1 MSSYQPKK
9 GEVLAGKRIDPDTEL
24 GKELAKLRLSYAMS
38 GAVHTKDDDK
48 YRRILE
54 TSLNVN
60 APLDKIAQKR
70 EATQRRKLIRTRI
83 TDAMNHAHA
92 VHGRPATTIGIPG
105 DMLEEVALACS
116 DFDVVFIAQEDVG

>member
-24 GKELAKLRLSYAMS
+24 GKELAKLRQAYAMA
-38 GAVHTKDDDK
+38 GAVPSKDDDQ

-54 TSLNVN
+54 TSLNVV
-60 APLDKIAQKR
+60 APLDFIARKK
-70 EATQRRKLIRTRI
+70 EAEQRFKLIRKRI
-83 TDAMNHAHA
+83 TDAINHAEA
-92 VHGRPATTIGIPG
+92 VHGRRPTSIGIPG